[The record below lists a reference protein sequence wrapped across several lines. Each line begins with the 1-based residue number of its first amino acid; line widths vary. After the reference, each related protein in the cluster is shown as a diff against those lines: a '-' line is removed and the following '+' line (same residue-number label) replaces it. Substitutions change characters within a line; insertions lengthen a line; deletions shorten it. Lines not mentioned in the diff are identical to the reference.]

1 MEKVKLRDKIRQ
13 DINQALKKQEKQK
26 LDCLRFFWAQIQ
38 NREIEKG
45 REQLTDK
52 EVVKLINTQ
61 IKNSE
66 ESLSFFEKG
75 KREDLIKKTKE
86 EIEILR
92 VYLPRQLSEEEL
104 KKEVT
109 KIIKQNP
116 SISQLGPLIG
126 LCIKSLTGKA
136 DNKRIAQMVM
146 RKLKS

>member
-1 MEKVKLRDKIRQ
+1 MKLRDQIQK

-75 KREDLIKKTKE
+75 KREDLIEETKK
-86 EIEILR
+86 EIKILR
-92 VYLPRQLSEEEL
+92 DYLPRQLSDEEL
-104 KKEVT
+104 VKEVE
-109 KIIKQNP
+109 KIINQNP
-116 SISQLGPLIG
+116 SISHQGALIG
-126 LCIKSLTGKA
+126 ICIKALAGKA
-136 DNKRIAQMVM
+136 ENQRIAQMVIK
-146 RKLKS
+146 KLKS